1 MVHFYHTN
9 MSSTLKRFAFGIH
22 LYILSVIMPFEALFI
37 QGMITWNFDPKF
49 KEDISPHTDI
59 KKL

>member
-1 MVHFYHTN
+1 
-9 MSSTLKRFAFGIH
+9 
-22 LYILSVIMPFEALFI
+22 MPFEALFI